1 MSGTTQSQVLEI
13 IWDWGG
19 EASINIIAKELHIS
33 TDYARLI
40 CEDLDRNDYI
50 NFLHSKLCVL
60 KGRGKLEAAKM
71 IAGRNPK
78 KTAVLKKGFKFG
90 FGKDKKGRLIINY

>member
-60 KGRGKLEAAKM
+60 KGRGKLEAAKLK
-71 IAGRNPK
+71 ANKSPK
-78 KTAVLKKGFKFG
+78 KIIISDNRPGKNKKGK
-90 FGKDKKGRLIINY
+90 LIIGY